1 MNGSRNFKAFSG
13 TLAGVA
19 IALTGV
25 AGTQA
30 WAIFNDDAANTYTFS
45 LRGQSLSVL
54 PGECVV
60 VPVEGDSATLDGTG
74 DYRAIAFDNVEV
86 VPYALRARGD
96 SVVPSS
102 VGTAAIAALAVTEAK
117 IAAGA
122 VTETKIGS
130 AAVTEAKIAD
140 AAVTDSKRKP
150 AKATALAAAGDA
162 VTGLIVG
169 NSASFATK
177 HTIGANKLKVGSV
190 IRIRA
195 SGKLVTKPAGSAQT
209 EQIGVS
215 IGGIVIG
222 SATPA
227 LNGALN
233 DTFTV
238 DAEVVV
244 RAIGAAGKFCGFA
257 YVKFGHVGAQQSAYD
272 VEVDGLINTTA
283 GLDVTIDCTFA
294 ADATAGDV
302 VDLVHLTVEVL
313 DSTT

>member
-25 AGTQA
+25 AGTQV
-30 WAIFNDDAANTYTFS
+30 WAIFNDDAANTYTFG

-86 VPYALRARGD
+86 VPYALRARND
-96 SVVPSS
+96 SVVPAS

-117 IAAGA
+117 IA
-122 VTETKIGS
+122 
-130 AAVTEAKIAD
+130 D
-140 AAVTDSKRKP
+140 AAVTDAKRKP

-162 VTGLIVG
+162 VTGLIAG

-177 HTIGANKLKVGSV
+177 HSIGANKLKVGSV

-195 SGKLVTKPAGSAQT
+195 SGKLVTKPGGSAQT

-215 IGGIVIG
+215 IGGTLVG

-272 VEVDGLINTTA
+272 VEVDGAIDTTA
-283 GLDVTIDCTFA
+283 GLDVTIGCTFA

-302 VDLVHLTVEVL
+302 VNLVHLTVEVL

>member
-1 MNGSRNFKAFSG
+1 MNGSRNFKVFSG
-13 TLAGVA
+13 TLAGIAVA
-19 IALTGV
+19 LAGV
-25 AGTQA
+25 SGTQA
-30 WAIFNDDAANTYTFS
+30 WAIFNDDAANTYTFA

-86 VPYALRARGD
+86 VPYALRARND

-102 VGTAAIAALAVTEAK
+102 VGTAAIAALAVTE
-117 IAAGA
+117 
-122 VTETKIGS
+122 TKLGS

-140 AAVTDSKRKP
+140 AAVTDAKRKP
-150 AKATALAAAGDA
+150 SKATALAASGDA

-177 HTIGANKLKVGSV
+177 HSIGANKLKVGSV

-215 IGGIVIG
+215 IGGILIG

-233 DTFTV
+233 DTFTI

-244 RAIGAAGKFCGFA
+244 RAIGAAGRFCGFA

>member
-30 WAIFNDDAANTYTFS
+30 WAIFNDDAANTYTFG

-86 VPYALRARGD
+86 VPYALRARND
-96 SVVPSS
+96 SVVPAS

-117 IAAGA
+117 IA
-122 VTETKIGS
+122 
-130 AAVTEAKIAD
+130 D
-140 AAVTDSKRKP
+140 AAVTDAKRKP

-162 VTGLIVG
+162 VTGLIAG

-177 HTIGANKLKVGSV
+177 HSIGANKLKVGSV

-195 SGKLVTKPAGSAQT
+195 SGKLVTKPGGSAQT

-215 IGGIVIG
+215 IGGTLVG

-272 VEVDGLINTTA
+272 VEVDGAIDTTA
-283 GLDVTIDCTFA
+283 GLDVTIGCTFA

-302 VDLVHLTVEVL
+302 VNLVHLTVEVL